1 MTRKEQKEERK
12 QKILM
17 TALTLFVERGYYD
30 TKITD
35 IASAVPMSTG
45 LMFHYFE
52 SKEELLLELVKMGAA
67 GTKSAGGRDIGDVPP
82 QIYLEKFLEQLFSY
96 AKDQP
101 WVFNMFV
108 LMGQARRSGMPD
120 EARQIALSVDSINDT
135 AMLIKKGQKDGVFRS
150 GDPVL
155 LSRCFWASVQGVME
169 EMAMDKNMEAP
180 DPKWIMSIISK
191 GKKADK
197 KRG

>member
-35 IASAVPMSTG
+35 IAAAVPMSTG

-67 GTKSAGGRDIGDVPP
+67 GTNSASGMSTDDIPP
-82 QIYLEKFLEQLFSY
+82 EIYLEKFLEQLFSY
-96 AKDQP
+96 AKEQP

-108 LMGQARRSGMPD
+108 LMGQARRVGMPE
-120 EARQIALSVDSINDT
+120 EARKIALSIDSIENT
-135 AMLIKKGQKDGVFRS
+135 AKLIRKGQKTGAFHK
-150 GDPVL
+150 GDAKL
-155 LSRCFWASVQGVME
+155 MSHCFWACVQGIME
-169 EMAMDKNMEAP
+169 EMAMDKNMKAP
-180 DPKWIMSIISK
+180 EPAWIVGILK
-191 GKKADK
+191 
-197 KRG
+197 

>member
-17 TALTLFVERGYYD
+17 TALTLFVEKGYYD

-35 IASAVPMSTG
+35 IAAAVPMSTG

-67 GTKSAGGRDIGDVPP
+67 GSKSASGMGVEGVPP

-108 LMGQARRSGMPD
+108 LMGQVRRAGMP
-120 EARQIALSVDSINDT
+120 EESRQVALSVDTIKDT
-135 AMLIKKGQKDGVFRS
+135 ADLIKKGQKDGVFKT
-150 GDPVL
+150 GDALL
-155 LSRCFWASVQGVME
+155 LSRCFWASVQGIME
-169 EMAMDKNMEAP
+169 EMAMNKDLKAP
-180 DPKWIMSIISK
+180 DPKWIMSILLK
-191 GKKADK
+191 
-197 KRG
+197 